1 MPFRAIVRIA
11 FATTSALAV
20 QIARAI
26 TEDVSFVWVTASTR
40 LRRKGTHMSIS
51 LQIARLWK
59 ILRRL
64 TITETKDRMLPAR
77 HGAGISPGM
86 NTSDQAYHTLR
97 AKILEGLFKPGSLL
111 KEREL
116 CEQPSVSRTPIREA
130 LRRLSTD
137 GLVEVRP
144 RRSILVSS
152 FDKDELAEIFELEI
166 VLESFVARLAASRSE
181 LAEDLRFRSNPAR
194 LAHRDALTAALGG
207 IFPAEPV
214 AHWTVLL
221 AGAILFAPVDG
232 LGEAL
237 DNPWLEII
245 GMRDRVDHP
254 DRADVAVLAN
264 PLKHGGRR
272 LPDRAAPLLG
282 ADSDAILGEFGH
294 VADEIAAL
302 RSSGLV

>member
-1 MPFRAIVRIA
+1 MPCMPCCRSD
-11 FATTSALAV
+11 ATPSSTCCPISA
-20 QIARAI
+20 
-26 TEDVSFVWVTASTR
+26 
-40 LRRKGTHMSIS
+40 
-51 LQIARLWK
+51 
-59 ILRRL
+59 
-64 TITETKDRMLPAR
+64 
-77 HGAGISPGM
+77 
-86 NTSDQAYHTLR
+86 

-116 CEQPSVSRTPIREA
+116 CEQLSVSRTPIREA
-130 LRRLSTD
+130 LRRLSAN

-144 RRSILVSS
+144 RRSIIVSS
-152 FDKDELAEIFELEI
+152 FDKDELAEMFELGI

-194 LAHRDALTAALGG
+194 LAHRDSLTAALDG

-221 AGAILFAPVDG
+221 AGAIPFAPVDG
-232 LGEAL
+232 LGEAV

-245 GMRDRVDHP
+245 SMGNRVDHP
-254 DRADVAVLAN
+254 DRADLAVLAN
-264 PLKHGGRR
+264 PLKLDGRR
-272 LPDRAAPLLG
+272 LPNRAAPLLG
-282 ADSDAILGEFGH
+282 ADSDAILGEFGY